1 MVDQST
7 IREYLRL
14 EKPGI
19 VRSSYIRMANAIKMF
34 TLRFVQQPLEVPKP
48 THLPLQKGKLQM
60 SAADLNKLR
69 GALMPKLEE
78 LANDK
83 KSAGNVKV

>member
-1 MVDQST
+1 MVDQTT

-19 VRSSYIRMANAIKMF
+19 VRSSYVRMANAIKMF

-48 THLPLQKGKLQM
+48 THLPQSEGKLQV

-69 GALMPKLEE
+69 GALMPMINKLG
-78 LANDK
+78 NDK
-83 KSAGNVKV
+83 KCAGTVKA

>member
-14 EKPGI
+14 EKPSI

-48 THLPLQKGKLQM
+48 THLPQPKGKLQV
-60 SAADLNKLR
+60 SAADLTKLR
-69 GALMPKLEE
+69 GALMPRLKK

-83 KSAGNVKV
+83 KSAGTVKA

>member
-1 MVDQST
+1 M
-7 IREYLRL
+7 RL
-14 EKPGI
+14 EKPDI

-34 TLRFVQQPLEVPKP
+34 TLRFVQHPLEVPKP
-48 THLPLQKGKLQM
+48 SHLPQSEGKLQV

-69 GALMPKLEE
+69 GALMPKLQE

-83 KSAGNVKV
+83 KSAGTVKA